1 MFLTNAGQDFTF
13 YHGRENPDRALSGK
27 FRRLESHRIST
38 ITAKCFAILQSP
50 HRLAICN
57 VNVRLLL
64 AHAVNVTYSHV
75 IHEVPLL
82 CFTEMWIDTVVK
94 LPGYKCVSLAIR
106 QRRRAATVV
115 VYERLDEITLLPHN
129 TPYLFNSLPH
139 MSWGDAWAV
148 KTSQGF
154 VVAVVYISPGT
165 SRNDII
171 NFLRHNF
178 SAMCEEEC
186 AGDRHWELPAFLD
199 AELDFISFPTSPS
212 QLHAT
217 TAV

>member
-13 YHGRENPDRALSGK
+13 YHGRENPDRALSDK
-27 FRRLESHRIST
+27 FRRLESHQIST

-57 VNVRLLL
+57 VKVCLLL
-64 AHAVNVTYSHV
+64 AHAVDVTYSHV

-94 LPGYKCVSLAIR
+94 LPGYKCVSLAIQ
-106 QRRRAATVV
+106 QRRRAATGV

-139 MSWGDAWAV
+139 MSWGGCVGCENIAGLRRR
-148 KTSQGF
+148 S
-154 VVAVVYISPGT
+154 SLHLP
-165 SRNDII
+165 RN
-171 NFLRHNF
+171 LAKRRH
-178 SAMCEEEC
+178 
-186 AGDRHWELPAFLD
+186 
-199 AELDFISFPTSPS
+199 
-212 QLHAT
+212 
-217 TAV
+217 